1 MQVNVSSTE
10 CARKGVF
17 CFLFFF
23 LMEGAMREKTQND
36 KSNLDKVMVQGV
48 IFPRR

>member
-1 MQVNVSSTE
+1 MQVNVSSME
-10 CARKGVF
+10 CARKRV
-17 CFLFFF
+17 FF
-23 LMEGAMREKTQND
+23 LKEGAMREKTQNG